1 MKSTALGAENIIFI
15 RLLCDRQLLLF
26 VSIWTGKLLFCVSYE
41 LNACFCGVTAG
52 ICGMYCKQEVEIKIG

>member
-1 MKSTALGAENIIFI
+1 MN
-15 RLLCDRQLLLF
+15 RHH
-26 VSIWTGKLLFCVSYE
+26 IWTGKLLFCVSYE